1 MNELPLRFI
10 AFDTS
15 SGVKYIPSDK
25 MMEEALNFPELNKDF
40 ALRILRKFDIT
51 DSEKVSELNRTLK
64 RSDSSLWDDL
74 TKELGM
80 AIDADPKISR
90 YNPKLYAYFSLQQ
103 YRLAQPNDR
112 DFNLILRQSS
122 DPIFIGWSNRVVER
136 MINHPEY
143 QNLKLHEYNSSY
155 DDITYLNHLI
165 EYCESVFPHPLKHQ
179 QSIKS
184 DYQNRAS
191 RGGLYDKQ
199 QAELFIRM
207 GMCFSEL
214 DEAVNRAGEWAKTHP
229 HKLQKS
235 RTVRRRDKKNVVTE
249 VNRIIR
255 RGEGVKAKDIEV
267 ELLCRCWFCGMY
279 RVENRLT
286 DGGQPR
292 TIDRCCANPSCER
305 LFDAW
310 SEHIR
315 DRGIGINQLEK
326 LGF

>member
-10 AFDTS
+10 AFNTS

-25 MMEEALNFPELNKDF
+25 MMEEALNLPELNKDF
-40 ALRILRKFDIT
+40 ALRILRKFDYPII
-51 DSEKVSELNRTLK
+51 EKVSELNRVMK
-64 RSDSSLWDDL
+64 QSDSSLWDDL

-80 AIDADPKISR
+80 AIEPDPAVSK

-103 YRLAQPNDR
+103 YRLVQPNDF

-122 DPIFIGWSNRVVER
+122 DPIFIGWSNRIIER

-143 QNLKLHEYNSSY
+143 QNSKLHEYNSSY
-155 DDITYLNHLI
+155 DDISYSNHLI

-179 QSIKS
+179 QSINS

-199 QAELFIRM
+199 QAELFLRM

-214 DEAVNRAGEWAKTHP
+214 DEAVNRAGEWAKK
-229 HKLQKS
+229 HKYNLKNC
-235 RTVRRRDKKNVVTE
+235 RTVRRRDKKNTVTE
-249 VNRIIR
+249 VNRIVR
-255 RGEGVKAKDIEV
+255 KGEGIKSKDIEV
-267 ELLCRCWFCGMY
+267 ELLCRCWFCGKY
-279 RVENRLT
+279 RIENRLT
-286 DGGQPR
+286 DKGKPN
-292 TIDRCCANPSCER
+292 TIARYCSNPSCKH
-305 LFDAW
+305 LHDAW
-310 SEHIR
+310 RKNISNH
-315 DRGIGINQLEK
+315 GIKIADIEK